1 MQLDP
6 KPATVAER
14 LPASAAARS
23 DAEKHSI
30 RLRSLRSLRHI
41 SQFHVIS
48 APIIE
53 KTALGPR
60 VQGTLSVPNCEECG
74 VWNKVALL
82 KTITYCTVIKIGSV
96 SICFLG
102 TIYGSDL
109 PSLYFS
115 I

>member
-53 KTALGPR
+53 KTALGHLIFS
-60 VQGTLSVPNCEECG
+60 LSTQKEN
-74 VWNKVALL
+74 
-82 KTITYCTVIKIGSV
+82 IKI
-96 SICFLG
+96 
-102 TIYGSDL
+102 
-109 PSLYFS
+109 
-115 I
+115 

>member
-41 SQFHVIS
+41 SLFHVIS

-60 VQGTLSVPNCEECG
+60 VQGTLSVRS
-74 VWNKVALL
+74 VAI
-82 KTITYCTVIKIGSV
+82 KQTIHTCTLTQLI
-96 SICFLG
+96 
-102 TIYGSDL
+102 TART
-109 PSLYFS
+109 
-115 I
+115 